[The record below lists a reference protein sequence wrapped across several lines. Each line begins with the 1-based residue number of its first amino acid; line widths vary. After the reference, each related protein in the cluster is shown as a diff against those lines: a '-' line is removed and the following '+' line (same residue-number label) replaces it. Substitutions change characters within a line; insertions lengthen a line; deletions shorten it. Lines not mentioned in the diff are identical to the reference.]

1 MMRGCCGCAFAL
13 LMLLIALLFLL
24 AAIGYVTT
32 PPPAA
37 VPAKHV
43 EPISEW
49 NSQP

>member
-1 MMRGCCGCAFAL
+1 MMRACCGCGCAL
-13 LMLLIALLFLL
+13 LLFVIALLLVL